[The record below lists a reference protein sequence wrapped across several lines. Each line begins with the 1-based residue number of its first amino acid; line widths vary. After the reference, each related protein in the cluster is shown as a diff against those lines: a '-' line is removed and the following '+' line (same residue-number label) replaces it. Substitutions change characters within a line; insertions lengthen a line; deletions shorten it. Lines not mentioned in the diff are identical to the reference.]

1 VKLTIEKAVYGGAGL
16 ARHEGKVVFV
26 PGALPG
32 EQVEAEAARQTSS
45 FAEAT
50 LLRVLTPS
58 ADRVEAPCPHYGVCG
73 GCQYQHAAYPAQVRM
88 KQGILAETLGRAGL
102 RELPAIAALTAEPWE
117 YRNRIRLHIAPH
129 THAVGYLQR
138 GSHRLLPIEVCPIA
152 APLLQQTLRAMQTV
166 AVDNLLGDWC
176 AEAELFTNHDSSAIL
191 LSLQGRHG
199 RRAAQPQLDRL
210 CAVLAERVPQLC
222 GAVYTDAEAAPP
234 ARRGRGRSAAPR
246 AGAPTGRP
254 LRWGAD
260 ALTYVAA
267 GSSYRVSAGAFFQAN
282 RFLVDTLS
290 KLAMED
296 ARASEHAW
304 DLFAGV
310 GLFAKGLA
318 AAGAQVTAVEGAPES
333 AGDLRANLHGQ
344 TVVESSTLSFL
355 QSAAARRGRPD
366 VVLLDP
372 PRAGLGA
379 EATAALTRVRSQT
392 ITYVSCDPAT
402 LGRDLAALVQA
413 GYTLTRLSLIDLFPQ
428 TFHLE
433 TVATLRLR

>member
-1 VKLTIEKAVYGGAGL
+1 MKLTIEKAVYGGAGL
-16 ARHEGKVVFV
+16 ARNEGKVVFV

-32 EQVEAEAARQTSS
+32 EQVEAEAARQTAS

-88 KQGILAETLGRAGL
+88 KQGILAEALERAGL
-102 RELPAIAALTAEPWE
+102 KELPSIAALTAEPWE
-117 YRNRIRLHIAPH
+117 YRSRIRLHIAPH
-129 THAVGYLQR
+129 THAVGYLER
-138 GSHRLLPIEVCPIA
+138 GSHRLLPIDVCPIA
-152 APLLQQTLRAMQTV
+152 APLLQQTLRALQSI
-166 AVDNLLGDWC
+166 AVNNALGDWC
-176 AEAELFTNHDSSAIL
+176 AEAELFTNHDSSALL
-191 LSLQGRHG
+191 LSLDGRPGRH
-199 RRAAQPQLDRL
+199 AAQPQLDRL
-210 CAVLAERVPQLC
+210 CAALAERIPQLS
-222 GAVYTDAEAAPP
+222 GAVYSYAEAAPP
-234 ARRGRGRSAAPR
+234 ARRGRARRAAPR
-246 AGAPTGRP
+246 TSASTVRP

-267 GSSYRVSAGAFFQAN
+267 GFSYRVRAGAFFQAN
-282 RFLVDTLS
+282 RFLVDTLA
-290 KLAMED
+290 KAALED
-296 ARASEHAW
+296 AGEIEYAW

-318 AAGAQVTAVEGAPES
+318 ARGAHVTAVEGAPVS
-333 AGDLRANLHGQ
+333 AGDLRENLHGQ

-355 QSAAARRGRPD
+355 QSAAAQRNRPD

-379 EATAALTRVRSQT
+379 EATAALARVRSQT

-402 LGRDLAALVQA
+402 LGRDLAALVQT

-433 TVATLRLR
+433 AVATLRLR